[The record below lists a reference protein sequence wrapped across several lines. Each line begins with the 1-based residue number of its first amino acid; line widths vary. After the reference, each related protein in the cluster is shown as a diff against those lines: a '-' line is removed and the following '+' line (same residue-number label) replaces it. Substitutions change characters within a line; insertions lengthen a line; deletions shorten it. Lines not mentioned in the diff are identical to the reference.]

1 MRFLPGISNPQ
12 TIRPKRFSLNI
23 GIEHVLDLIVGM
35 NDLIIF
41 DLTTELQ
48 DHPPPPPYWIHKL
61 SNFICI
67 ILWNVSP
74 MPHNH

>member
-35 NDLIIF
+35 NDLTIF
-41 DLTTELQ
+41 DLTKLQ
-48 DHPPPPPYWIHKL
+48 DHPPPPLYWIHKL
-61 SNFICI
+61 SYFICI

-74 MPHNH
+74 MPANH

>member
-35 NDLIIF
+35 NNLTIF
-41 DLTTELQ
+41 DLTKQ
-48 DHPPPPPYWIHKL
+48 DHPPPPPYWIYKL
-61 SNFICI
+61 SYFK
-67 ILWNVSP
+67 
-74 MPHNH
+74 